1 MRIFKFEPIYKQRV
15 WGGVSLRTKFNRN
28 LKLTGQKIGESWE
41 IVPVFSDISNP
52 GTKFQKN
59 VCSNKSGSRLS
70 RTEKNTFSCSNK
82 SGNPDWVGK
91 SRLSRDFIFAKMR
104 RAGWER
110 RAPRPAEIHCKK
122 GARKLVRASVEHASS
137 NEAFVVL
144 RSDLPFSMV
153 DSFASKRRLLVPG
166 AAFIFNYYLK
176 KIFYLLVYLWS
187 LHFALSK
194 KIEKMYFYQQF

>member
-1 MRIFKFEPIYKQRV
+1 M
-15 WGGVSLRTKFNRN
+15 
-28 LKLTGQKIGESWE
+28 
-41 IVPVFSDISNP
+41 
-52 GTKFQKN
+52 
-59 VCSNKSGSRLS
+59 
-70 RTEKNTFSCSNK
+70 
-82 SGNPDWVGK
+82 
-91 SRLSRDFIFAKMR
+91 
-104 RAGWER
+104 
-110 RAPRPAEIHCKK
+110 
-122 GARKLVRASVEHASS
+122 EHASS